1 VPLTSFVLLTVSA
14 ACTAMA
20 AFVWRR
26 RSAPGAV
33 ALMCFLLCV
42 AVWNAGYGI
51 EILTAGR
58 ADKLF
63 WAKAEYPGVFLL
75 PIAFFAFSA
84 EHSGRR
90 AWARAGRLATLAIVP
105 CAIIALAWTNE
116 RHHLIWTDIA
126 AYQPSGRVLALAH
139 GPLFYF
145 GALYAYGL
153 IATASVMLLSRR
165 GSHRR
170 FYRRQSLIVFVAIV
184 TPWIANALYLLGLP
198 KTGFDTTTIAFA
210 VTATAISL
218 GCIRWGLLEVVPVAR
233 DAVVEH
239 MSDGMVVIDI
249 QGRVAD
255 CNRAAQPVLL
265 CPVEDAVGRSA
276 DEVLPP
282 IAATIRT
289 AGERVFEVEEVDLAR
304 ASAAAGRLLLFHDV
318 TAREALQAHLAADAL
333 TDDLT
338 GIGNRRFF
346 MERLGWALDQ
356 GRHDDD
362 LLAVLYL
369 DLDGFKPINDT
380 YGHAA
385 GDDVLIATARR
396 LEQCIRPGDALA
408 RLGGDEFAVLIPRLD
423 DHADAGHVADRIA
436 IALAEPVTIDRGAV
450 VATAS
455 IGVHVASAAD
465 ATPEALLRGADRGMY
480 AAKRRSFASSV

>member
-1 VPLTSFVLLTVSA
+1 
-14 ACTAMA
+14 MA

-153 IATASVMLLSRR
+153 IAVASVTLLSRR
-165 GSHRR
+165 GTHRR

-184 TPWIANALYLLGLP
+184 TPWIANVLYLLGLP
-198 KTGFDTTTIAFA
+198 HTGFDTTTIAFA
-210 VTATAISL
+210 ITATAISL

-249 QGRVAD
+249 HGRVAD

-282 IAATIRT
+282 IASTIRT

-346 MERLGWALDQ
+346 MERLGGGRAQ
-356 GRHDDD
+356 ARHDDE

-385 GDDVLIATARR
+385 GDEVL
-396 LEQCIRPGDALA
+396 
-408 RLGGDEFAVLIPRLD
+408 
-423 DHADAGHVADRIA
+423 
-436 IALAEPVTIDRGAV
+436 
-450 VATAS
+450 VATAARP
-455 IGVHVASAAD
+455 GEGT
-465 ATPEALLRGADRGMY
+465 TPP
-480 AAKRRSFASSV
+480 

>member
-1 VPLTSFVLLTVSA
+1 
-14 ACTAMA
+14 MA

-26 RSAPGAV
+26 RSAPGAL

-51 EILTAGR
+51 EILSAGR
-58 ADKLF
+58 KDKVF

-75 PIAFFAFSA
+75 PIAFFAFSV

-90 AWARAGRLATLAIVP
+90 VWARAGRLATLAIVP

-153 IATASVMLLSRR
+153 IATASAMLLSRR

-218 GCIRWGLLEVVPVAR
+218 GCIRWGLLEVVPVDR

-276 DEVLPP
+276 GGGVPPGRAADEVLPP
-282 IAATIRT
+282 IASMIRT

-318 TAREALQAHLAADAL
+318 TAREKLQAHLAAGAL
-333 TDDLT
+333 THDLT
-338 GIGNRRFF
+338 GIGTRPSF
-346 MERLGWALDQ
+346 MERLEWASGQ
-356 GRHDDD
+356 VRHDDD

-380 YGHAA
+380 
-385 GDDVLIATARR
+385 
-396 LEQCIRPGDALA
+396 
-408 RLGGDEFAVLIPRLD
+408 
-423 DHADAGHVADRIA
+423 
-436 IALAEPVTIDRGAV
+436 
-450 VATAS
+450 
-455 IGVHVASAAD
+455 
-465 ATPEALLRGADRGMY
+465 
-480 AAKRRSFASSV
+480 